1 MKSSSKLKKKINASS
16 PKGWKRLLFDPRVL
30 TLLGLLCFLPLVVSV
45 AGKFGSSLLEEKRFQ
60 VTRDSF
66 QINEAP
72 EGVPNDILARVWREA
87 NLPEEFSILEPGLS
101 KKLGEAFEQSP
112 WIAKVKH
119 LELKPASVVKVE
131 LEYRV
136 PVALVKSAHGYFP
149 IDRDGV
155 LLPPADFSAA
165 DLARY
170 PLIVSPRSNP
180 QGPAGTHWGDLS
192 IWGAA
197 RLAEILTPDHQLK
210 TYWKK
215 YDLASIQFSGEVN
228 LLNASPDQLR
238 RVTYR
243 LVTKK
248 GSEIIWGI
256 APEIPDPAEPDAKT
270 KLKRLALYFQNIGGT
285 TAGQKPVEIDLRRW
299 KNIAR
304 RPLPVSTERTTLQ

>member
-1 MKSSSKLKKKINASS
+1 MKKKKETAL
-16 PKGWKRLLFDPRVL
+16 PHGWKRLLFDPRSL
-30 TLLGLLCFLPLVVSV
+30 TLMGLLCFIPLIITLL
-45 AGKFGSSLLEEKRFQ
+45 GQFGNSLLEEERFQ

-66 QINEAP
+66 QINEPP
-72 EGVPNDILARVWREA
+72 EGVPDDILSRTWRKTKW
-87 NLPEEFSILEPGLS
+87 PEQFSILEPGLS
-101 KKLGEAFEQSP
+101 RKLGKAFEQSP
-112 WIAKVKH
+112 WVAKVKR
-119 LELKPASVVKVE
+119 LELKPPSIVEVE
-131 LEYRV
+131 LEYRE
-136 PVALVKSAHGYFP
+136 PVALVKCAHGYFP

-197 RLAEILTPDHQLK
+197 RLAELLTPDHQLN

-215 YDLASIQFSGEVN
+215 YDLASIQFSGEVD

-238 RVTYR
+238 RITYR
-243 LVTKK
+243 LVTRK

-256 APEIPDPAEPDAKT
+256 APEIPDPAEPDAET
-270 KLKRLALYFQNIGGT
+270 KLKRLALYFQHIGGT
-285 TAGQKPVEIDLRRW
+285 SAGQKPVEIDLRRW

-304 RPLPVSTERTTLQ
+304 RPLPESTDRATLQ